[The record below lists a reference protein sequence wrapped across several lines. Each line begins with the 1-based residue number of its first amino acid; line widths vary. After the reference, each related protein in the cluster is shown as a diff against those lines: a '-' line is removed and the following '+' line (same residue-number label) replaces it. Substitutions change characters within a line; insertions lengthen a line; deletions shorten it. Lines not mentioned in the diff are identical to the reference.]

1 MKGKKQKEQCEKLKN
16 ENVEDT
22 CTCECKEGFEQNECC
37 EDCEET
43 NTAGSEQEQ
52 LEQLKNSLQEK
63 SKESEENYNR
73 FLRMQ
78 ADFENYKKRIARERE
93 EFYYSSLEGIVKE
106 VLPVIDNLERAL
118 LAFKGDN
125 LDNKYIDGIDM
136 ISKQLFSIL
145 EKNGLK
151 EIEALDKEFDP
162 NIHHAVMQVEGEEDE
177 ENKVKEVF
185 QKGYTLGTKVVR
197 PALVKVCAKSN

>member
-1 MKGKKQKEQCEKLKN
+1 
-16 ENVEDT
+16 
-22 CTCECKEGFEQNECC
+22 
-37 EDCEET
+37 
-43 NTAGSEQEQ
+43 
-52 LEQLKNSLQEK
+52 
-63 SKESEENYNR
+63 
-73 FLRMQ
+73 MQ